1 MRSSC
6 GTRVGLSAAGKGPG
20 IPGAVLG
27 PGLKVACEL
36 STPVPQVSLRGW
48 QRGAQRSL
56 GSVRDPGKG
65 RCCNSLLGAR
75 SCGVPAC
82 VRSLSREASRSGTV
96 LAWLRSDCQPVGKEV
111 TREQLARPGEGTGWQ
126 GWHCGG
132 RRSPS
137 REGMRRAFPPE
148 RAVLRGMRPRPRQ
161 CGFFGGCAP
170 PPSPVWW
177 LARGGGGEGAPT
189 LEGWSWPWRCWAGG
203 GGRAGC
209 GAARRGAGGRRQ
221 AVRGPRGQGCG
232 AAAGPHPGPPLSFQ
246 ESARRRGWP
255 RPSSGSARSWR
266 STGTGSCCSSGGAG
280 GQPGGAA
287 PGGRCLS
294 TLGHHDSNPFNF
306 QRSECTESCYKYFLI

>member
-148 RAVLRGMRPRPRQ
+148 RAVLRGMRPRPWQ

-170 PPSPVWW
+170 PPSPV
-177 LARGGGGEGAPT
+177 
-189 LEGWSWPWRCWAGG
+189 
-203 GGRAGC
+203 
-209 GAARRGAGGRRQ
+209 
-221 AVRGPRGQGCG
+221 
-232 AAAGPHPGPPLSFQ
+232 
-246 ESARRRGWP
+246 
-255 RPSSGSARSWR
+255 
-266 STGTGSCCSSGGAG
+266 
-280 GQPGGAA
+280 
-287 PGGRCLS
+287 
-294 TLGHHDSNPFNF
+294 
-306 QRSECTESCYKYFLI
+306 